1 METRSFFIPKL
12 LVALIAATAPVVS
25 GCGGNVH
32 TLFEN
37 GNTSYTIV
45 VAPDASESERTAAR
59 ELKHFLQEASGAK
72 LEVSDDLK
80 CRGAKIFVG
89 YNSRVGSFV
98 GKKCIADDDESFT
111 YESVGKDIFI
121 YGGKQRG
128 TLYGV
133 YAFLENEI
141 GFRWYTPDC
150 TRTPSIDVYRFTR
163 LNHSESPAV
172 KYRYS
177 NYFGVK
183 FAPEWS
189 ARNKENMKW
198 DPSINSYGNLEAY
211 WSAHTMEKLVPEEE
225 FYDIHPEYFAL
236 RDGKRQWDRF
246 QLCLSNPEV
255 LRICTER
262 LAEVMAA
269 KPEYRIYSLS
279 QNDNLNFCECEE
291 CRKLEEQYGGHSGL
305 ILWFVNQ
312 VADAVKEKFPDKY
325 VGTFAYQYS
334 RKPPVGIVPRDN
346 VVIRLCSIE
355 ECQLHDMDSC
365 EINREFVKD
374 LQDWS
379 AIAPKLCIW
388 DYVGT
393 YFHYLAPLPNLRT
406 FQSRIKLFRDYGAFS
421 VMPQGNYQ
429 STASIFDNMK
439 AYVTAKLLWDPDCDE
454 LAAENDFIDG
464 VFGPAADYIREY
476 LEYERQAIITP
487 YKHQN
492 SFVELEGPGIIYPD
506 DFEVRGR
513 EIFRKAYD
521 AAAGDSVL
529 IDRIESAE
537 VSICYLQMYRNPYLG
552 YTTGAYDLLKRV
564 VERDGIRFFREGS
577 GRQSLEEVFSS
588 QLQMAPLLTPDA
600 AYHGEFKNEGA
611 DKFFYLKKAGF
622 EGAQLISPV
631 FKGWNGDSSFYLNAY
646 EDVGGRSDACYR
658 LSGLVEPG
666 VSYYAEADT
675 FWEQGEVTMSGFDP
689 DVDYTIL
696 FSDISKESMTIRI
709 VPFSSLLSSLK

>member
-355 ECQLHDMDSC
+355 CCFAHPLEAGCPQ
-365 EINREFVKD
+365 NREFMED
-374 LQDWS
+374 LAGWK
-379 AIAPKLCIW
+379 AIAPQLFIW
-388 DYVGT
+388 DYIVN
-393 YFHYLAPLPNLRT
+393 YHQFLAPFPNFGVLAANIRTFRDNNAIGIFEEAQYQTACSEFAELRT
-406 FQSRIKLFRDYGAFS
+406 W
-421 VMPQGNYQ
+421 
-429 STASIFDNMK
+429 
-439 AYVTAKLLWDPDCDE
+439 VTTRLLWDPE
-454 LAAENDFIDG
+454 LDTDSLAEEFIDAYY
-464 VFGPAADYIREY
+464 GPAAPKIWQY
-476 LEYERQAIITP
+476 YELCQGLVKPETHFGIYFKEDDPIYTDEFISLSETLLGEALSLADTP
-487 YKHQN
+487 
-492 SFVELEGPGIIYPD
+492 ELTD
-506 DFEVRGR
+506 RVQKVRLQ
-513 EIFRKAYD
+513 
-521 AAAGDSVL
+521 VL
-529 IDRIESAE
+529 
-537 VSICYLQMYRNPYLG
+537 
-552 YTTGAYDLLKRV
+552 
-564 VERDGIRFFREGS
+564 
-577 GRQSLEEVFSS
+577 
-588 QLQMAPLLTPDA
+588 
-600 AYHGEFKNEGA
+600 
-611 DKFFYLKKAGF
+611 YLKAMRNKP
-622 EGAQLISPV
+622 E
-631 FKGWNGDSSFYLNAY
+631 
-646 EDVGGRSDACYR
+646 
-658 LSGLVEPG
+658 
-666 VSYYAEADT
+666 
-675 FWEQGEVTMSGFDP
+675 
-689 DVDYTIL
+689 
-696 FSDISKESMTIRI
+696 
-709 VPFSSLLSSLK
+709 SLKDGSWDELKELMVRYNAKPGEWCTIEKFIENYGK